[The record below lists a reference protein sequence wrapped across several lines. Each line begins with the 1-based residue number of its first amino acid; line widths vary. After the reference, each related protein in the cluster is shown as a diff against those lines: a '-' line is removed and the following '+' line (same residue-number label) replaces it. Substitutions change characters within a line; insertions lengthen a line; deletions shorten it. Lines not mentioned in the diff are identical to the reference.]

1 VALRTSEDVARSRI
15 GQEVSVLIE
24 ESGNQGRSEHQGPEV
39 DGSTTV
45 VSDRELAVGTIVRG
59 VVIDSMGVDLVAKQ
73 IS

>member
-1 VALRTSEDVARSRI
+1 LRTSENVARSRI

-24 ESGNQGRSEHQGPEV
+24 ETGNQGRSEHQGPEV